1 MRNSNYK
8 DRDSDQIL
16 LTKILGEEEGIY
28 DTDVHYNIKADIES
42 FEPMD
47 YPDERFKNF
56 IINSVLKHDLENNRL
71 EELVSSY
78 SHLLQH
84 HDSFEK
90 YAKESIKDLRKVD
103 LMIQNLEKELANI
116 NSRIAKFKNQNPLMW
131 YYVWIKKETSEKEN
145 LYDFD
150 INREYIRKNIDIGI
164 DIDLRH
170 VDISLLH
177 DLSPNISEE
186 TTNKILKRFKD

>member
-8 DRDSDQIL
+8 DRDSDQLL

-28 DTDVHYNIKADIES
+28 NIDIHYNIKADIES

-56 IINSVLKHDLENNRL
+56 IIDSVLKHDLENNRL
-71 EELVSSY
+71 KELVSSY
-78 SHLLQH
+78 SRLLQQ
-84 HDSFEK
+84 HDSFER

-103 LMIQNLEKELANI
+103 LMIQNLEKELKNI
-116 NSRIAKFKNQNPLMW
+116 NCRITEFKKQNPLMW
-131 YYVWIKKETSEKEN
+131 YYVWVEKETTEKQN
-145 LYDFD
+145 LYNFD
-150 INREYIRKNIDIGI
+150 INREYIKKNIDVEM

-177 DLSPNISEE
+177 DLSANISEE
-186 TTNKILKRFKD
+186 TINKILKRFKD

>member
-8 DRDSDQIL
+8 DRDSDQLL

-47 YPDERFKNF
+47 YPDEMFKNF
-56 IINSVLKHDLENNRL
+56 IIDSVLKHDLENNRL
-71 EELVSSY
+71 EELVWSY
-78 SHLLQH
+78 SQLLQQ
-84 HDSFEK
+84 HDSFER

-103 LMIQNLEKELANI
+103 LMIQNLEKELKNI
-116 NSRIAKFKNQNPLMW
+116 NCRIAKFKNQNPLIE
-131 YYVWIKKETSEKEN
+131 YYVLFRKETVEKEN
-145 LYDFD
+145 LYDFN
-150 INREYIRKNIDIGI
+150 INRDYIRKNIDIVV
-164 DIDLRH
+164 DTDLRH

-186 TTNKILKRFKD
+186 TINKILKRFKD